1 MKLSDGFNWKGQNLF
16 NRNESKKL
24 AASLPA
30 INWKYLW
37 LKITLTDWNEGQ
49 ATNFPE
55 SSISKSGIQFEKQA
69 FSLLV
74 FKRVGVIVYK
84 RVKIKESHWQV

>member
-1 MKLSDGFNWKGQNLF
+1 MKLSDGFNWKGQTLF

-30 INWKYLW
+30 INRKYLW

-55 SSISKSGIQFEKQA
+55 SSISKSGIQFEKTGILNLS
-69 FSLLV
+69 F
-74 FKRVGVIVYK
+74 
-84 RVKIKESHWQV
+84 

>member
-30 INWKYLW
+30 INRKYLW

-55 SSISKSGIQFEKQA
+55 SSISKSGIQFEKTGILNLS
-69 FSLLV
+69 F
-74 FKRVGVIVYK
+74 
-84 RVKIKESHWQV
+84 